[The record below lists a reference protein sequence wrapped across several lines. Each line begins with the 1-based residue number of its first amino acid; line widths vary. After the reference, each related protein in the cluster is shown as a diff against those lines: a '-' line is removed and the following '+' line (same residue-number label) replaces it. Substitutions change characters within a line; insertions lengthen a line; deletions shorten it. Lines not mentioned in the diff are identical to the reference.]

1 MAAVETQMVG
11 DRISKRNFE
20 KLAQFIYDYSG
31 IKMPSTKLTM
41 LEGRLR
47 RRLRA
52 TNHATFDGYCDFLF
66 HEDGLEQ
73 ETVYLI
79 DAVTTNKTD
88 FFREARHFE
97 YMQQVALPALAGNGV
112 RTIRTWSSA
121 CSTGA
126 EPYTMAMVL
135 EEFTADRRDLNYSIL
150 ATDLS
155 TDVLATARRGIYAD
169 DMIHPVPRDLQRK
182 YVMVAKKADRRE
194 VRISAALRS
203 RVGFARMNLMDES
216 YPVGEAHDL
225 LPKRADLLRQADPI
239 CRAEAA
245 VRAASAGRLHVH
257 RPLRIHYRHRS
268 APEAGFQYRVPAH
281 LGKTAYGQE
290 NPGSRHRRFRQ
301 RAPDTRSR
309 AAGGS

>member
-1 MAAVETQMVG
+1 MSMAAVETQMVG

-52 TNHATFDGYCDFLF
+52 TKHSTFDDYCDFLF

-97 YMQQVALPALAGNGV
+97 YMQQVALPALASTGV

-135 EEFTADRRDLNYSIL
+135 EEFTGDRRDLNYSIL

-155 TDVLATARRGIYAD
+155 TDVLATARRGIYAE
-169 DMIHPVPRDLQRK
+169 DMIHPVPRELQRK

-216 YPVGEAHDL
+216 YPVGEGMHMIFCRNVLIYFDKPTQSAVLKRLCARL
-225 LPKRADLLRQADPI
+225 LPGGYIFIGHSESITGIDL
-239 CRAEAA
+239 
-245 VRAASAGRLHVH
+245 
-257 RPLRIHYRHRS
+257 PLKQVSNTVFQRI
-268 APEAGFQYRVPAH
+268 
-281 LGKTAYGQE
+281 
-290 NPGSRHRRFRQ
+290 
-301 RAPDTRSR
+301 
-309 AAGGS
+309 